1 MPRKIPDNAADGLED
16 ILQSCRK
23 SRRYWTEAQKK
34 AEQLGDIVIILQLS
48 RLRDELAEIERK
60 ARDARQNIYQP

>member
-1 MPRKIPDNAADGLED
+1 MPRKIPDNAAAGIED

-34 AEQLGDIVIILQLS
+34 AEQLGDLVIIMQLS
-48 RLRDELAEIERK
+48 RLNYELGEIERK